1 MIMKKRVISIVGLVI
16 IVILISYG
24 LTIFEIKSKIIWG
37 LLFVALTYLIC
48 AMTNKFL
55 KPNTILYALLT
66 GIVVTHIPWWISLHI
81 NYNINFDSLIR
92 NFFEGTKM
100 SYSIEGQYRD
110 TCCINSQS
118 YFDKNSISPD

>member
-1 MIMKKRVISIVGLVI
+1 MGFI
-16 IVILISYG
+16 
-24 LTIFEIKSKIIWG
+24 
-37 LLFVALTYLIC
+37 FVALTYLIC

-92 NFFEGTKM
+92 NFLKEQKCP
-100 SYSIEGQYRD
+100 IPLQEQYRD
-110 TCCINSQS
+110 TCCINSQN
-118 YFDKNSISPD
+118 YFNKNSISPD

>member
-81 NYNINFDSLIR
+81 NYNILSSTYKCNFLGAD
-92 NFFEGTKM
+92 NK
-100 SYSIEGQYRD
+100 Q
-110 TCCINSQS
+110 
-118 YFDKNSISPD
+118 

>member
-1 MIMKKRVISIVGLVI
+1 MKKRVISIIGLVI

-66 GIVVTHIPWWISLHI
+66 GIVFICII
-81 NYNINFDSLIR
+81 NRYRCYTYPMVDKS
-92 NFFEGTKM
+92 
-100 SYSIEGQYRD
+100 SYQL
-110 TCCINSQS
+110 
-118 YFDKNSISPD
+118 

>member
-1 MIMKKRVISIVGLVI
+1 MIMKKRVISIIGLVI

-100 SYSIEGQYRD
+100 SYSIAGA
-110 TCCINSQS
+110 
-118 YFDKNSISPD
+118 ISGYLLYKLSKLFQQK

>member
-1 MIMKKRVISIVGLVI
+1 MGFI
-16 IVILISYG
+16 
-24 LTIFEIKSKIIWG
+24 
-37 LLFVALTYLIC
+37 FVALTYLIC

-66 GIVVTHIPWWISLHI
+66 GIVVTQIPWWISLHI

-100 SYSIEGQYRD
+100 SYSIAGA
-110 TCCINSQS
+110 
-118 YFDKNSISPD
+118 ISGYLLYKLSKLFQQK